1 LPRPSHRI
9 FTAYIDLPEPV
20 RPAFELILTPLI
32 RSMGPNNGKLL
43 TVLRKFPA
51 GADMLALKVL
61 NILTDPK
68 VAGEERQKMSG
79 PMVALVKS
87 LVAERTLDPRFVVT
101 IMGELDK
108 VRRTGRP
115 SPLWLVRASPA
126 DDST

>member
-1 LPRPSHRI
+1 
-9 FTAYIDLPEPV
+9 
-20 RPAFELILTPLI
+20 
-32 RSMGPNNGKLL
+32 MGPNNGKLL

-61 NILTDPK
+61 NILTDPR
-68 VAGEERQKMSG
+68 APGEERQKMSG

-108 VRRTGRP
+108 VRPPLSRTLP
-115 SPLWLVRASPA
+115 SLSLSLAARLAR
-126 DDST
+126 